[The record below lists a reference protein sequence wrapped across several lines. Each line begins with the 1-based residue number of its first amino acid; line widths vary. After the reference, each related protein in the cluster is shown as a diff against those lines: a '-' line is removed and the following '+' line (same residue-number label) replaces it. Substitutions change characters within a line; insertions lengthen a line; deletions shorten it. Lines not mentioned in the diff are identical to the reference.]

1 MIFLHVDQI
10 MLDDVW
16 NVMHNTVMRNNLK
29 FIGTK
34 GSFRYT
40 DIKNYVNTISKQK
53 TSVGRTAYY
62 LRIMTK
68 ANVVKI
74 DSKTKTYL
82 LTRIGCRSL
91 SVIKH
96 FEAMCSKYDLD
107 DCDAD
112 GRVLVKMIVK
122 ERVL

>member
-16 NVMHNTVMRNNLK
+16 NVMHNTVMRNILK
-29 FIGTK
+29 FIGSEGT
-34 GSFRYT
+34 FRYT

-62 LRIMTK
+62 LRIMLK

-74 DSKTKTYL
+74 DSQTKTYL

-91 SVIKH
+91 TVIKH
-96 FEAMCSKYDLD
+96 FESMCSKYDLN

-112 GRVLVKMIVK
+112 GKVLVKMTVRGRSI
-122 ERVL
+122 